1 MTTLATINQ
10 QGINTMVVDN
20 QTATRIATIMSRS
33 NDVITSV
40 GSITTK
46 NGEGVVPSLYSKI
59 KCIQISL

>member
-46 NGEGVVPSLYSKI
+46 IGEGEPLSVFKN
-59 KCIQISL
+59 